1 MKKTVLILIT
11 LLCHLA
17 SHASKGWPYPIT
29 VSQPDGTQ
37 LTVRINGDA
46 DFNWVS
52 TLDGVVLKQE
62 GDGYYVANIDTNGML
77 SSSGTLAHDADKRSS
92 AEQSLC
98 KKQDVKAFLTVNTR
112 PERLAATRG
121 FGGKGSTSF
130 FPHTGSPRAIVL
142 LVQFANRP
150 FKVQPRK
157 AFNQY
162 LNSMADKHQDFGN
175 AENRNTGSV
184 KRYFSDMSGGKFKP
198 QFDLYG
204 PITMPKNAAYYG
216 EGSSSMERYRELV
229 SEACTMMDDSL
240 DFSKYDADKD
250 GNVDLVYIIY
260 AGYGESVSSIDSTLW
275 PKAFVCGTNIKKD
288 GKYVRLAGI
297 SNELNGHPDVHYS
310 STSGLLINGV
320 GLFCHEFSHCMGL
333 PDFYPTVSPQW
344 TTANDKQDFD
354 AYDNQGM
361 EEWDVMDNGIYLYN
375 GYSPTAYTAWERE
388 KMGWLTIETLTREG
402 KVELKS
408 IDQGGKA
415 YRIKNDKNT
424 SGNEY
429 YIVENIQ
436 AKGWNYKLPASGMMV
451 SHVEYVPWAFS
462 VFHGGDNS
470 VNNIKKHPRMT
481 IVPADGYLPSSY
493 RKVSD
498 NSNLTAPYM
507 KKKQYDEQ
515 LAGDLYPGKNNV
527 NRLTDAQNM
536 VNYAP
541 WTGGM
546 LNKPIYNIALKNGIV
561 TFDFLKDQTSTGI
574 EQPESATDSSNEE
587 KIYTI
592 DGRYVGTNMNAL
604 PKGVYIKGKKKVV
617 VSR

>member
-37 LTVRINGDA
+37 LTIRINGDA

-52 TLDGVVLKQE
+52 TLDNVVLKQV
-62 GDGYYVANIDTNGML
+62 GNGYYIANIDTNGML

-121 FGGKGSTSF
+121 FGGKRSTSF

-175 AENRNTGSV
+175 AEDRNTGSV

-204 PITMPKNAAYYG
+204 PITMPKNVAYYG

-229 SEACTMMDDSL
+229 YDACTMMDDSL
-240 DFSKYDADKD
+240 DFSMYDADKD

-260 AGYGESVSSIDSTLW
+260 AGYGESVSGIESTLW
-275 PKAFVCGTNIKKD
+275 PKAFVCGTEIKKD

-297 SNELNGHPDVHYS
+297 SNELNGRPDVHYS
-310 STSGLLINGV
+310 SKSGLLINGV

-344 TTANDKQDFD
+344 TTANGKKDFD

-361 EEWDVMDNGIYLYN
+361 EDWDVMDNGIYLYN

-388 KMGWLTIETLTREG
+388 KMGWLTIETLTKEG

-408 IDQGGKA
+408 IDEGGKA

-436 AKGWNYKLPASGMMV
+436 AKGWNKKLPASGMMV
-451 SHVEYVPWAFS
+451 SHVEYEPRAFS

-493 RKVSD
+493 RKVPN

-515 LAGDLYPGKNNV
+515 LAGDLYPGKSNV

-574 EQPESATDSSNEE
+574 EQPESATENSNEE

-592 DGRYVGTNMNAL
+592 DGRYVGTNLNAL

>member
-62 GDGYYVANIDTNGML
+62 GNGYYVANIDTNGML

-92 AEQSLC
+92 AEKSLC

-216 EGSSSMERYRELV
+216 EGSSSMEKYRELV

-275 PKAFVCGTNIKKD
+275 PKAFVCGTDIKKD

-344 TTANDKQDFD
+344 TTANGKQDFD

-424 SGNEY
+424 NGNEY

-515 LAGDLYPGKNNV
+515 LAGDLYPGKNNI

-574 EQPESATDSSNEE
+574 ELPESATDSSNEE

-592 DGRYVGTNMNAL
+592 DGRYVGTNLNAL

>member
-37 LTVRINGDA
+37 LTIRINGDA

-52 TLDGVVLKQE
+52 TLDNVVLKQV
-62 GDGYYVANIDTNGML
+62 GNGYYIANIDTNGML

-112 PERLAATRG
+112 PERLTATRG
-121 FGGKGSTSF
+121 FGGKSSTSF

-175 AENRNTGSV
+175 AEDRNTGSV

-204 PITMPKNAAYYG
+204 PITMPKNVAYYG

-275 PKAFVCGTNIKKD
+275 PKAFVCGTDIKKD

-297 SNELNGHPDVHYS
+297 SNELNGRPDGNYNS
-310 STSGLLINGV
+310 KSGLLINGV

-388 KMGWLTIETLTREG
+388 KMGWLTIETLTKEG

-408 IDQGGKA
+408 IDEGGKA

-436 AKGWNYKLPASGMMV
+436 AKGWNKKLPASGMMV
-451 SHVEYVPWAFS
+451 SHVEYVPRAFS

-574 EQPESATDSSNEE
+574 EQPESTTDSSNAE

-592 DGRYVGTNMNAL
+592 DGRYVGTNLNAL

>member
-37 LTVRINGDA
+37 LTIRINGDA

-52 TLDGVVLKQE
+52 TLDNVVLKQV
-62 GDGYYVANIDTNGML
+62 GNGYYIANIDTNGML
-77 SSSGTLAHDADKRSS
+77 SSSGTLAHDADKRSY

-98 KKQDVKAFLTVNTR
+98 KKQDVKAFLTINTR

-250 GNVDLVYIIY
+250 GNIDLVYIIY

-275 PKAFVCGTNIKKD
+275 PKAFVCGTDIKKD

-493 RKVSD
+493 RKVPNS
-498 NSNLTAPYM
+498 SNLTAPYM
-507 KKKQYDEQ
+507 KKQQYDEQ

-546 LNKPIYNIALKNGIV
+546 LNKPIYNIALRNGIV

-574 EQPESATDSSNEE
+574 EQPESATENNNEE

-592 DGRYVGTNMNAL
+592 DGRYVGTNLNAL

>member
-52 TLDGVVLKQE
+52 TLDGVVLKQV
-62 GDGYYVANIDTNGML
+62 GNGYYVANIDTNGML

-229 SEACTMMDDSL
+229 SEACIMMDDSL

-275 PKAFVCGTNIKKD
+275 PKAFVCGTDIKKD

-297 SNELNGHPDVHYS
+297 SNELNGHPDGNYKS
-310 STSGLLINGV
+310 KSGLLINGV

-344 TTANDKQDFD
+344 TTANGKQDFD

-361 EEWDVMDNGIYLYN
+361 EDWDVMDNGIYMDN

-388 KMGWLTIETLTREG
+388 KMGWLTIETLTKEG
-402 KVELKS
+402 KVELKN

-424 SGNEY
+424 NGNEY

-436 AKGWNYKLPASGMMV
+436 ANGWNKKLPASGMMV
-451 SHVEYVPWAFS
+451 SHVEYEPRAFS
-462 VFHGGDNS
+462 VFHGGNNS

-515 LAGDLYPGKNNV
+515 LAGDLYPGKSNV

-574 EQPESATDSSNEE
+574 EQPESATENSNEE

-592 DGRYVGTNMNAL
+592 DGRYVGTNLKAL

>member
-37 LTVRINGDA
+37 LTIRINGDA

-52 TLDGVVLKQE
+52 TLDNVVLKQV
-62 GDGYYVANIDTNGML
+62 GNGYYIANIDTNGML

-175 AENRNTGSV
+175 AESRNTGSV

-204 PITMPKNAAYYG
+204 PITMPKNVAYYG

-260 AGYGESVSSIDSTLW
+260 AGYGESVSGIESTLW
-275 PKAFVCGTNIKKD
+275 PKAFVCGTEIKKD

-297 SNELNGHPDVHYS
+297 SNELNGRPDVHYS
-310 STSGLLINGV
+310 SKSGLLINGV

-344 TTANDKQDFD
+344 TTANGKKDFD

-361 EEWDVMDNGIYLYN
+361 EDWDVMDNGIYLYN

-388 KMGWLTIETLTREG
+388 KMGWLTIETLTKEG

-408 IDQGGKA
+408 IDEGGKA

-436 AKGWNYKLPASGMMV
+436 AKGWNKKLPASGMMV
-451 SHVEYVPWAFS
+451 SHVEYEPRAFS

-493 RKVSD
+493 RKVPN

-515 LAGDLYPGKNNV
+515 LAGDLYPGKSNV

-574 EQPESATDSSNEE
+574 EQPESATENNNEE

-592 DGRYVGTNMNAL
+592 DGRYVGTNLNAL

>member
-37 LTVRINGDA
+37 LTIRMNGDA

-52 TLDGVVLKQE
+52 TLDNVVLKQV
-62 GDGYYVANIDTNGML
+62 GNGYYIANIDTNGML

-157 AFNQY
+157 AFNPY

-175 AENRNTGSV
+175 AEDRNTGSV
-184 KRYFSDMSGGKFKP
+184 KKYFSDMSGGKFKP

-204 PITMPKNAAYYG
+204 PITMPKNVSYYG
-216 EGSSSMERYRELV
+216 EGSSSMEKYRELV

-240 DFSKYDADKD
+240 DFSMYDADKD

-275 PKAFVCGTNIKKD
+275 PKAFVCGTEIKKD

-297 SNELNGHPDVHYS
+297 SNELNGRPDGKYS

-388 KMGWLTIETLTREG
+388 KMGWLTIETLTKEG

-408 IDQGGKA
+408 IDEGGKA

-436 AKGWNYKLPASGMMV
+436 AKGWNKKLPASGMMV
-451 SHVEYVPWAFS
+451 SHVEYEPRAFS

-493 RKVSD
+493 RKVP
-498 NSNLTAPYM
+498 NSSTETWPHI
-507 KKKQYDEQ
+507 KVDQYKEQ
-515 LAGDLYPGKNNV
+515 LAGDLYPGKSNV

-574 EQPESATDSSNEE
+574 EQPESATENNNEE

-592 DGRYVGTNMNAL
+592 DGRYVGTNLNAL

>member
-37 LTVRINGDA
+37 LTIRMNGDA

-52 TLDGVVLKQE
+52 TLDNVVLKQV
-62 GDGYYVANIDTNGML
+62 GNGYYIANIDTNGML

-121 FGGKGSTSF
+121 FGGKSSTSF

-175 AENRNTGSV
+175 AEDRNTGSV
-184 KRYFSDMSGGKFKP
+184 KKYFSDMSGGKFKP

-204 PITMPKNAAYYG
+204 PITMPKNVAYYG

-275 PKAFVCGTNIKKD
+275 PKAFVCGTDIKKD

-297 SNELNGHPDVHYS
+297 SNELNGRPDGKYS

-344 TTANDKQDFD
+344 TTANGKQDFD

-515 LAGDLYPGKNNV
+515 LAGDLYPGKNNI

-574 EQPESATDSSNEE
+574 ELPESATDSSNEE

-592 DGRYVGTNMNAL
+592 DGRYVGTNLNAL

>member
-52 TLDGVVLKQE
+52 TLDGVVLKQV
-62 GDGYYVANIDTNGML
+62 GNGYYVANIDTNGML
-77 SSSGTLAHDADKRSS
+77 SSSGTLAHDVDKRSS

-121 FGGKGSTSF
+121 FGGKSSTSF

-175 AENRNTGSV
+175 AEDRNTGSV
-184 KRYFSDMSGGKFKP
+184 KKYFSDMSGGKFKP

-204 PITMPKNAAYYG
+204 PITMPKNVAYYG

-229 SEACTMMDDSL
+229 YDACTMMDDSL
-240 DFSKYDADKD
+240 DFSMYDADKD

-260 AGYGESVSSIDSTLW
+260 AGYGESVSSIESTLW
-275 PKAFVCGTNIKKD
+275 PKAFVCGAEIKKD

-297 SNELNGHPDVHYS
+297 SNELNGRPDGNYNS
-310 STSGLLINGV
+310 KSGLLINGV

-344 TTANDKQDFD
+344 TTANGKQDFD

-361 EEWDVMDNGIYLYN
+361 EDWDVMDNGIYLYN

-388 KMGWLTIETLTREG
+388 KMGWLTIETLTKEG

-408 IDQGGKA
+408 IDEGGKA

-436 AKGWNYKLPASGMMV
+436 AKGWNKKLPASGMMV
-451 SHVEYVPWAFS
+451 SHVEYEPRAFS

-493 RKVSD
+493 RKVPNS
-498 NSNLTAPYM
+498 SNLTAPYM

-515 LAGDLYPGKNNV
+515 LAGDLYPGKNNI

-574 EQPESATDSSNEE
+574 ELPESATDSSNEE

-592 DGRYVGTNMNAL
+592 DGRYVGTNLNAL

>member
-62 GDGYYVANIDTNGML
+62 GNGYYVANIDTNGML

-92 AEQSLC
+92 AEKSLC

-216 EGSSSMERYRELV
+216 EGSSSMEKYRELV

-275 PKAFVCGTNIKKD
+275 PKAFVCGTDIKKD

-344 TTANDKQDFD
+344 TTANGKQDFD

-424 SGNEY
+424 NGNEY

-515 LAGDLYPGKNNV
+515 LAGDLYPGKNNI

-592 DGRYVGTNMNAL
+592 DGRYVGTNLNAL

>member
-62 GDGYYVANIDTNGML
+62 GNGYYVANIDTNGML

-92 AEQSLC
+92 AEKSLC

-216 EGSSSMERYRELV
+216 EGSSSMEKYRELV

-275 PKAFVCGTNIKKD
+275 PKAFVCGTDIKKD

-344 TTANDKQDFD
+344 TTANGKQDFD

-424 SGNEY
+424 NGNEY

-574 EQPESATDSSNEE
+574 EQPESTTDSSNAE

-592 DGRYVGTNMNAL
+592 DGRYVGTNLNAL

>member
-52 TLDGVVLKQE
+52 TLDGVVLKQV
-62 GDGYYVANIDTNGML
+62 GNGYYVANIDTNGML

-92 AEQSLC
+92 AEKSLC

-216 EGSSSMERYRELV
+216 EGSSSMEKYRELV

-275 PKAFVCGTNIKKD
+275 PKAFVCGTDIKKD

-344 TTANDKQDFD
+344 TTANGKQDFD

-424 SGNEY
+424 NGNEY

-493 RKVSD
+493 RKVPN

-515 LAGDLYPGKNNV
+515 LAGDLYPGKSNV

-574 EQPESATDSSNEE
+574 EQPESATENNNEE

-592 DGRYVGTNMNAL
+592 DGRYVGTNLNAL

>member
-17 SHASKGWPYPIT
+17 SFASKGWPYPIT

-37 LTVRINGDA
+37 LTIRINGDA
-46 DFNWVS
+46 NFNWVS
-52 TLDGVVLKQE
+52 TLDNVVLKQV
-62 GDGYYVANIDTNGML
+62 GNGYYIANIDANGML
-77 SSSGTLAHDADKRSS
+77 TSSGTLAHDADKRSS

-98 KKQDVKAFLTVNTR
+98 KKQDVKAFLTVNTQ

-121 FGGKGSTSF
+121 FTRGNIPSF
-130 FPHTGSPRAIVL
+130 FPHTGLPRAIVL

-162 LNSMADKHQDFGN
+162 LNSMAPRHQDFGN
-175 AENRNTGSV
+175 AENRNKGSV
-184 KRYFSDMSGGKFKP
+184 KKYFSDMSGGKFTP

-204 PITMPKNAAYYG
+204 PITMSKGAAYYG
-216 EGSSSMERYRELV
+216 NGSSSMENYRELV
-229 SEACTMMDDSL
+229 AEACTMMDDSL
-240 DFSKYDADKD
+240 DFSKYDADND
-250 GNVDLVYIIY
+250 GNVDLVYVIY
-260 AGYGESVSSIDSTLW
+260 AGYGESASGVDSTLW
-275 PKAFVCGTNIKKD
+275 PKAFVCGTDIKKD

-297 SNELNGHPDVHYS
+297 SNELNYRPNFNIN
-310 STSGLLINGV
+310 STSGLAINGV

-333 PDFYPTVSPQW
+333 PDFYPTVNPQW
-344 TTANDKQDFD
+344 ITNNEERDFD

-361 EEWDVMDNGIYLYN
+361 EDWDVMDNGIYMDN

-388 KMGWLTIETLTREG
+388 KMGWITIETLTKEG
-402 KVELKS
+402 KVELKN
-408 IDQGGKA
+408 IDQGGNA
-415 YRIKNDKNT
+415 YRIKNDNRADGK
-424 SGNEY
+424 EY

-451 SHVEYVPWAFS
+451 SHVEYDPRAFS
-462 VFHGGDNS
+462 VFYGGNNS
-470 VNNIKKHPRMT
+470 VNNLKKHPRMT

-493 RKVSD
+493 RKVS
-498 NSNLTAPYM
+498 NSSTETWPHIKAD
-507 KKKQYDEQ
+507 QYKEQ
-515 LAGDLYPGKNNV
+515 LAGDLYPGKTNV
-527 NRLTDAQNM
+527 QRLTDAQGL

-546 LNKPIYNIALKNGIV
+546 LNKPIYNIMLKDGIV
-561 TFDFLKDQTSTGI
+561 TFDFLKDQMSTGI
-574 EQPESATDSSNEE
+574 QQPEMDMENDNKE

-592 DGRYVGTNMNAL
+592 DGRYVGTNLKAL
-604 PKGVYIKGKKKVV
+604 PKGVYIIGKKKVV
-617 VSR
+617 ISK

>member
-52 TLDGVVLKQE
+52 TLDGVVLKQV
-62 GDGYYVANIDTNGML
+62 GNGYYIANIDTNGML

-92 AEQSLC
+92 AEKSLC

-216 EGSSSMERYRELV
+216 EGSSSMEKYRELV

-275 PKAFVCGTNIKKD
+275 PKAFVCGTDIKKD

-344 TTANDKQDFD
+344 TTANGKQDFD

-408 IDQGGKA
+408 IDEGGKA

-436 AKGWNYKLPASGMMV
+436 AKGWNKKLPASGMMV
-451 SHVEYVPWAFS
+451 SHVEYEPRAFS

-515 LAGDLYPGKNNV
+515 LAGDLYPGKNNI

-574 EQPESATDSSNEE
+574 ELPESATDSSNEE

-592 DGRYVGTNMNAL
+592 DGRYVGTNLNAL

>member
-52 TLDGVVLKQE
+52 TLDGVVLKQV
-62 GDGYYVANIDTNGML
+62 GNGYYVANIDTNGML
-77 SSSGTLAHDADKRSS
+77 SSSGTLAHDADKRSP

-112 PERLAATRG
+112 PERLATTRG

-275 PKAFVCGTNIKKD
+275 PKAFVCGTDIKKD

-344 TTANDKQDFD
+344 TTANGKQDFD

-515 LAGDLYPGKNNV
+515 LAGDLYPGKNNI

-574 EQPESATDSSNEE
+574 ELPESATDSSNEE

-592 DGRYVGTNMNAL
+592 DGRYVGTNLNAL

>member
-29 VSQPDGTQ
+29 VSQPDNTQ

-62 GDGYYVANIDTNGML
+62 GNGYYVANIDTNGML

-130 FPHTGSPRAIVL
+130 FPHTGSPRSIVL

-175 AENRNTGSV
+175 AEDRNTGSV

-204 PITMPKNAAYYG
+204 PITMPKNVAYYG

-260 AGYGESVSSIDSTLW
+260 AGYGESVSGIESTLW
-275 PKAFVCGTNIKKD
+275 PKAFVCGTDIKKD

-297 SNELNGHPDVHYS
+297 SNELNGRPDGNYNS
-310 STSGLLINGV
+310 KSGLLINGV

-344 TTANDKQDFD
+344 TTANGKKDFD

-361 EEWDVMDNGIYLYN
+361 EDWDVMDNGIYLYN

-388 KMGWLTIETLTREG
+388 KMGWLTIETLTKEG

-408 IDQGGKA
+408 IDEGGKA

-436 AKGWNYKLPASGMMV
+436 AKGWNKKLPASGMMV
-451 SHVEYVPWAFS
+451 SHVEYEPRAFS

-493 RKVSD
+493 RKVPN

-515 LAGDLYPGKNNV
+515 LAGDLYPGKSNV

-574 EQPESATDSSNEE
+574 EQPESATENSNEE

-592 DGRYVGTNMNAL
+592 DGRYVGTNLNAL

>member
-52 TLDGVVLKQE
+52 TLDGVVLKQV
-62 GDGYYVANIDTNGML
+62 GNGYYVANIDTNGML

-112 PERLAATRG
+112 PERLATTRG

-142 LVQFANRP
+142 LVQFAKRP

-275 PKAFVCGTNIKKD
+275 PKAFVCGTDIKKD

-297 SNELNGHPDVHYS
+297 SNELNGRPDGKYS

-344 TTANDKQDFD
+344 TTANGKQDFD

-515 LAGDLYPGKNNV
+515 LAGDLYPGKNNI

-574 EQPESATDSSNEE
+574 ELPESATDSSNEE

-592 DGRYVGTNMNAL
+592 DGRYVGTNLNAL

>member
-62 GDGYYVANIDTNGML
+62 GNGYFVANIDTNGML
-77 SSSGTLAHDADKRSS
+77 SSSGTLAHDADKRSP

-112 PERLAATRG
+112 PERLATTRG

-275 PKAFVCGTNIKKD
+275 PKAFVCGTDIKKD

-344 TTANDKQDFD
+344 TTANGKQDFD

-574 EQPESATDSSNEE
+574 EQPESTTDSSNAE

-592 DGRYVGTNMNAL
+592 DGRYVGTNLNAL

>member
-37 LTVRINGDA
+37 LTIRINGDA

-52 TLDGVVLKQE
+52 TLDNVVLKQV
-62 GDGYYVANIDTNGML
+62 GNGYYIANIDTNGML

-121 FGGKGSTSF
+121 FGGKSSTSF

-175 AENRNTGSV
+175 AEDRNTGSV

-275 PKAFVCGTNIKKD
+275 PKAFVCGTEIKKD

-297 SNELNGHPDVHYS
+297 SNELNGRPDGNYNS
-310 STSGLLINGV
+310 KSGLLINGV

-388 KMGWLTIETLTREG
+388 KMGWLTIETLTKEG

-408 IDQGGKA
+408 IDEGGKA

-436 AKGWNYKLPASGMMV
+436 AKGWNKKLPASGMMV
-451 SHVEYVPWAFS
+451 SHVEYEPRAFS

-493 RKVSD
+493 RKVPNS
-498 NSNLTAPYM
+498 SNLTAPYM
-507 KKKQYDEQ
+507 KKQQYDEQ
-515 LAGDLYPGKNNV
+515 LAGDLYPGKSNV

-546 LNKPIYNIALKNGIV
+546 LNKPIYNIALKNGTV

-574 EQPESATDSSNEE
+574 EQPESATGNSNEE

-592 DGRYVGTNMNAL
+592 DGRYVGTNLNAL

>member
-52 TLDGVVLKQE
+52 TLDGVVLKQV
-62 GDGYYVANIDTNGML
+62 GNGYYVANIDTNGML

-162 LNSMADKHQDFGN
+162 LNSMADRHQDFGN
-175 AENRNTGSV
+175 AEDRNTGSV
-184 KRYFSDMSGGKFKP
+184 KKYFSDMSGGKFKP

-204 PITMPKNAAYYG
+204 PITMPKNVAYYG

>member
-37 LTVRINGDA
+37 LTIRINGDA

-52 TLDGVVLKQE
+52 TLDNVVLKQV
-62 GDGYYVANIDTNGML
+62 GNGYYIANIDTNGML

-121 FGGKGSTSF
+121 FGGKSSTSF

-175 AENRNTGSV
+175 AEDRNTGSV
-184 KRYFSDMSGGKFKP
+184 KKYFSDMSGGKFKP

-240 DFSKYDADKD
+240 DFSMYDADKD

-275 PKAFVCGTNIKKD
+275 PKAFVCGTEIKKD

-297 SNELNGHPDVHYS
+297 SNELNGRPDGKYS

-344 TTANDKQDFD
+344 TTANGKQDFD

-361 EEWDVMDNGIYLYN
+361 EDWDVMDNGIYLYN

-388 KMGWLTIETLTREG
+388 KMGWLTIETLTKEG

-408 IDQGGKA
+408 IDEGGKA

-436 AKGWNYKLPASGMMV
+436 ANGWNKKLPASGMMV
-451 SHVEYVPWAFS
+451 SHVEYVPRAFS

-493 RKVSD
+493 RKVPNS
-498 NSNLTAPYM
+498 SNLTAPYM
-507 KKKQYDEQ
+507 KKEQYDEQ

-574 EQPESATDSSNEE
+574 EQPESTTDSSNAE

-592 DGRYVGTNMNAL
+592 DGRYVGTNLNAL

>member
-52 TLDGVVLKQE
+52 TLDNVVLKQL
-62 GDGYYVANIDTNGML
+62 GNGYYIANIDTNGML
-77 SSSGTLAHDADKRSS
+77 SSSGTLAHDANKRSS

-175 AENRNTGSV
+175 AEDRNTGSV
-184 KRYFSDMSGGKFKP
+184 KKYFSDMSGGKFKP

-260 AGYGESVSSIDSTLW
+260 AGYGESVSGIDSTLW
-275 PKAFVCGTNIKKD
+275 PKAFVCGTDIKKD
-288 GKYVRLAGI
+288 GKYVRLASI
-297 SNELNGHPDVHYS
+297 SNELNGRPNGNYKS
-310 STSGLLINGV
+310 KSGLLINGV

-344 TTANDKQDFD
+344 TTANGKLDFD

-361 EEWDVMDNGIYLYN
+361 EDWDVMDNGIYMDN

-388 KMGWLTIETLTREG
+388 KMGWLTIETLTKEG

-408 IDQGGKA
+408 IDEGGKA

-429 YIVENIQ
+429 YIVENVQ
-436 AKGWNYKLPASGMMV
+436 AKGWNKKLPASGMMV
-451 SHVEYVPWAFS
+451 SHVEYEPRAFS

-493 RKVSD
+493 RKVPNS
-498 NSNLTAPYM
+498 SNLTAPYM
-507 KKKQYDEQ
+507 KKQQYDEQ
-515 LAGDLYPGKNNV
+515 LAGDLYPGKSNV
-527 NRLTDAQNM
+527 NRLTDAQNI

-546 LNKPIYNIALKNGIV
+546 LNKPIYNIALKNGTV

-574 EQPESATDSSNEE
+574 EQPESATGNSNEE

-592 DGRYVGTNMNAL
+592 DGRYVGTNLNAL

>member
-17 SHASKGWPYPIT
+17 SFASKGWPYPIT

-37 LTVRINGDA
+37 LTIRINGDA
-46 DFNWVS
+46 NFNWVS
-52 TLDGVVLKQE
+52 TLDNVVLKQV
-62 GDGYYVANIDTNGML
+62 GNGYYIANIDANGML
-77 SSSGTLAHDADKRSS
+77 TSSGTLAHDADKRSS

-98 KKQDVKAFLTVNTR
+98 KKQDVKVFLTVNTQ

-121 FGGKGSTSF
+121 FPRGSIPSF

-162 LNSMADKHQDFGN
+162 LNSMAPRHQDFGN
-175 AENRNTGSV
+175 AENRNKGSV
-184 KRYFSDMSGGKFKP
+184 KKYFSDMSGGKFTP

-204 PITMPKNAAYYG
+204 PITMSKGAAYYG
-216 EGSSSMERYRELV
+216 NGSSSMENYRELV
-229 SEACTMMDDSL
+229 AEACTMIDDSL
-240 DFSKYDADKD
+240 DFSKYDADND
-250 GNVDLVYIIY
+250 GNVDLVYVIY
-260 AGYGESVSSIDSTLW
+260 AGYGESASGVDSTLW
-275 PKAFVCGTNIKKD
+275 PKAFVCGTDIKKD

-297 SNELNGHPDVHYS
+297 SNELNYRPNS
-310 STSGLLINGV
+310 KINSKSGLAINGV

-333 PDFYPTVSPQW
+333 PDFYPTVNPQW
-344 TTANDKQDFD
+344 TTNNKKRDFD

-361 EEWDVMDNGIYLYN
+361 EDWDVMDNGIYMYD

-388 KMGWLTIETLTREG
+388 KMGWITIETLTKEG

-415 YRIKNDKNT
+415 YRIKNDNRADGK
-424 SGNEY
+424 EY

-451 SHVEYVPWAFS
+451 SHVEYDPRAFS
-462 VFHGGDNS
+462 VFYGGDNS
-470 VNNIKKHPRMT
+470 VNNLKKHPRMT

-493 RKVSD
+493 RKVS
-498 NSNLTAPYM
+498 NSSAETWPHIKAD
-507 KKKQYDEQ
+507 QYKEQ
-515 LAGDLYPGKNNV
+515 LAGDLYPGKSNV
-527 NRLTDAQNM
+527 NRLTDAQNI

-574 EQPESATDSSNEE
+574 EQPESATENSNEE

-592 DGRYVGTNMNAL
+592 DGRYVGTNLKAL

>member
-52 TLDGVVLKQE
+52 TLDGVVLKQV
-62 GDGYYVANIDTNGML
+62 GNGYYVANIDTNGML

-112 PERLAATRG
+112 PERLATTRG

-204 PITMPKNAAYYG
+204 PITMPKNVAYYG

-388 KMGWLTIETLTREG
+388 KMGWLTIETLTKEG

-408 IDQGGKA
+408 IDEGGKA

-436 AKGWNYKLPASGMMV
+436 AKGWNKKLPASGMMV
-451 SHVEYVPWAFS
+451 SHVEYVPRAFS

-574 EQPESATDSSNEE
+574 EQPESTTDSSNAE

-592 DGRYVGTNMNAL
+592 DGRYVGTNLNAL

>member
-62 GDGYYVANIDTNGML
+62 GNGYFVANIDTNGML
-77 SSSGTLAHDADKRSS
+77 SSSGTLAHDADKRSP

-112 PERLAATRG
+112 PERLATTRG

-275 PKAFVCGTNIKKD
+275 PKAFVCGTDIKKD

-297 SNELNGHPDVHYS
+297 SNELNGRPDGNYNS
-310 STSGLLINGV
+310 KSGLLINGV

-344 TTANDKQDFD
+344 TTANGKQDFD

-515 LAGDLYPGKNNV
+515 LAGDLYPGKNNI

-574 EQPESATDSSNEE
+574 ELPESATDSSNEE

-592 DGRYVGTNMNAL
+592 DGRYVGTNLNAL

>member
-62 GDGYYVANIDTNGML
+62 GNGYYVANIDTNGML

-92 AEQSLC
+92 AEKSLC

-216 EGSSSMERYRELV
+216 EGSSSMEKYRELV

-275 PKAFVCGTNIKKD
+275 PKAFVCGTDIKKD

-344 TTANDKQDFD
+344 TTANGKQDFD

-424 SGNEY
+424 NGNEY

-515 LAGDLYPGKNNV
+515 LAGDLYPGKNNI

-574 EQPESATDSSNEE
+574 ELPESATDSSNEE
-587 KIYTI
+587 QIYTI
-592 DGRYVGTNMNAL
+592 DGRYVGTNLNAL

>member
-62 GDGYYVANIDTNGML
+62 GNGYFVANIDTNGML

-162 LNSMADKHQDFGN
+162 LNSMADRHQDFGN
-175 AENRNTGSV
+175 AEDRNTGSV
-184 KRYFSDMSGGKFKP
+184 KKYFSDMSGGKFKP

-204 PITMPKNAAYYG
+204 PITMPKNVAYYG

-260 AGYGESVSSIDSTLW
+260 AGYGESVSSIESTLW
-275 PKAFVCGTNIKKD
+275 PKAFVCGTDIKKD

-297 SNELNGHPDVHYS
+297 SNELNGRPDGNYNS
-310 STSGLLINGV
+310 KSGLLINGV

-344 TTANDKQDFD
+344 TTANDKQDFE

-361 EEWDVMDNGIYLYN
+361 EDWDVMDNGIYLYN

-388 KMGWLTIETLTREG
+388 KMGWLTIETLTKEG

-408 IDQGGKA
+408 IDEGGKA

-436 AKGWNYKLPASGMMV
+436 AKGWNKKLPASGMMV
-451 SHVEYVPWAFS
+451 SHVEYEPRAFS

-493 RKVSD
+493 RKVP
-498 NSNLTAPYM
+498 NSSTETWPHI
-507 KKKQYDEQ
+507 KVDQYKEQ
-515 LAGDLYPGKNNV
+515 LAGDLYPGKSNV

-574 EQPESATDSSNEE
+574 EQPESATENSNEE

-592 DGRYVGTNMNAL
+592 DGRYVGTNLNAL

>member
-62 GDGYYVANIDTNGML
+62 GNGYFVANIDTNGML

-162 LNSMADKHQDFGN
+162 LNSMADRHQDFGN
-175 AENRNTGSV
+175 AEDRNTGSV
-184 KRYFSDMSGGKFKP
+184 KKYFSDMSGGKFKP

-204 PITMPKNAAYYG
+204 PITMPKNVAYYG

-260 AGYGESVSSIDSTLW
+260 AGYGESVSSIESTLW
-275 PKAFVCGTNIKKD
+275 PKAFVCGTEIKKD

-297 SNELNGHPDVHYS
+297 SNELNGRPDGNYNS
-310 STSGLLINGV
+310 KSGLLINGV

-344 TTANDKQDFD
+344 TTANDKQDFE

-361 EEWDVMDNGIYLYN
+361 EDWDVMDNGIYLYN

-388 KMGWLTIETLTREG
+388 KMGWLTIETLTKEG

-408 IDQGGKA
+408 IDEGGKA

-436 AKGWNYKLPASGMMV
+436 AKGWNKKLPASGMMV
-451 SHVEYVPWAFS
+451 SHVEYEPRAFS

-493 RKVSD
+493 RKVP
-498 NSNLTAPYM
+498 NSSTETWPHI
-507 KKKQYDEQ
+507 KVDQYKEQ
-515 LAGDLYPGKNNV
+515 LAGDLYPGKSNV

-574 EQPESATDSSNEE
+574 EQPESATENSNEE

-592 DGRYVGTNMNAL
+592 DGRYVGTNLNAL

>member
-11 LLCHLA
+11 LLCHVA
-17 SHASKGWPYPIT
+17 SFASKGWPYPIT

-37 LTVRINGDA
+37 LTIRINGDA
-46 DFNWVS
+46 NFNWVS
-52 TLDGVVLKQE
+52 TLDNVVLKQV
-62 GDGYYVANIDTNGML
+62 GNGYYIANIDANGML
-77 SSSGTLAHDADKRSS
+77 TSSGTLAHDADKRSS

-112 PERLAATRG
+112 PERLATTRG

-275 PKAFVCGTNIKKD
+275 PKAFVCGTDIKKD

-344 TTANDKQDFD
+344 TTANGKQDFD

-515 LAGDLYPGKNNV
+515 LAGDLYPGKNNI

-574 EQPESATDSSNEE
+574 ELPESATDSSNEE

-592 DGRYVGTNMNAL
+592 DGRYVGTNLNAL

>member
-52 TLDGVVLKQE
+52 TLDGVVLKQV
-62 GDGYYVANIDTNGML
+62 GNGYYVANIDTNGML

-112 PERLAATRG
+112 PERLATTRG

-275 PKAFVCGTNIKKD
+275 PKAFVCGTDIKKD

-297 SNELNGHPDVHYS
+297 SNELNGRPDGKYS

-344 TTANDKQDFD
+344 TTANGKQDFD

-361 EEWDVMDNGIYLYN
+361 EDWDVMDNGIYLYN

-515 LAGDLYPGKNNV
+515 LAGDLYPGKNNI

-574 EQPESATDSSNEE
+574 ELPESATDSSNEE

-592 DGRYVGTNMNAL
+592 DGRYVGTNLNAL

>member
-62 GDGYYVANIDTNGML
+62 GNGYFVANIDTNGML

-112 PERLAATRG
+112 PERLATTRG

-275 PKAFVCGTNIKKD
+275 PKAFVCGTDIKKD

-297 SNELNGHPDVHYS
+297 SNELNGRPDGNYNS
-310 STSGLLINGV
+310 KSGLLINGV

-515 LAGDLYPGKNNV
+515 LAGDLYPGKNNI

-574 EQPESATDSSNEE
+574 ELPESATDSSNEE

-592 DGRYVGTNMNAL
+592 DGRYVGTNLNAL

>member
-52 TLDGVVLKQE
+52 TLDGVVLKQV
-62 GDGYYVANIDTNGML
+62 GNGYYVANIDTNGML

-162 LNSMADKHQDFGN
+162 LNSMADRHQDFGN
-175 AENRNTGSV
+175 AEDRNTGSV
-184 KRYFSDMSGGKFKP
+184 KKYFSDMSGGKFKP

-204 PITMPKNAAYYG
+204 PITMPKNVAYYG

-229 SEACTMMDDSL
+229 SDACTMMDDSL

-260 AGYGESVSSIDSTLW
+260 AGYGESVSSIESTLW
-275 PKAFVCGTNIKKD
+275 PKAFVCGAEIKKD

-297 SNELNGHPDVHYS
+297 SNELNGRPDGNYNS
-310 STSGLLINGV
+310 KSGLLINGV

-344 TTANDKQDFD
+344 TTANDKQDFE

-361 EEWDVMDNGIYLYN
+361 EDWDVMDNGIYLYN

-388 KMGWLTIETLTREG
+388 KMGWLTIETLTKEG

-408 IDQGGKA
+408 IDEGGKA

-436 AKGWNYKLPASGMMV
+436 AKGWNKKLPASGMMV
-451 SHVEYVPWAFS
+451 SHVEYEPRAFS

-493 RKVSD
+493 RKVP
-498 NSNLTAPYM
+498 NSSTETWPHI
-507 KKKQYDEQ
+507 KVDQYKEQ
-515 LAGDLYPGKNNV
+515 LAGDLYPGKSNV

-574 EQPESATDSSNEE
+574 ELPESATDSSNEE

>member
-37 LTVRINGDA
+37 LTIRMNGDA

-52 TLDGVVLKQE
+52 TLDNVVLKQV
-62 GDGYYVANIDTNGML
+62 GNGYFVANIDTNGTL
-77 SSSGTLAHDADKRSS
+77 SSSGTLAHDADKRSP

-112 PERLAATRG
+112 PERLATTRG

-204 PITMPKNAAYYG
+204 PITMPKNVAYYG

-229 SEACTMMDDSL
+229 YDACTMMDDSL

-275 PKAFVCGTNIKKD
+275 PKAFVCGTEIKKD

-297 SNELNGHPDVHYS
+297 SNELNGRPDGKYS

-344 TTANDKQDFD
+344 TTANNKQDFD

-515 LAGDLYPGKNNV
+515 LAGDLYPGKNNI

-546 LNKPIYNIALKNGIV
+546 LNKPIYNVALKNGIV

-592 DGRYVGTNMNAL
+592 DGRYVGTNLNAL

>member
-37 LTVRINGDA
+37 LTIRMNGDA

-62 GDGYYVANIDTNGML
+62 GNGYFVANIDTNGML

-112 PERLAATRG
+112 PERLATTRG

-175 AENRNTGSV
+175 AEDRNTGSV
-184 KRYFSDMSGGKFKP
+184 KKYFSDMSGGKFKP

-204 PITMPKNAAYYG
+204 PITMPKNVAYYG

-275 PKAFVCGTNIKKD
+275 PKAFVCGTDIKKD

-344 TTANDKQDFD
+344 TTANGKQDFD

-388 KMGWLTIETLTREG
+388 KMGWLTIETLTKEG

-408 IDQGGKA
+408 IDEGGKA

-429 YIVENIQ
+429 YIVENVQ
-436 AKGWNYKLPASGMMV
+436 AKGWNKKLPASGMMV
-451 SHVEYVPWAFS
+451 SHVEYEPRAFS

-493 RKVSD
+493 RKVPNS
-498 NSNLTAPYM
+498 SNLTAPYM
-507 KKKQYDEQ
+507 KKQQYDEQ
-515 LAGDLYPGKNNV
+515 LAGDLYPGKSNV

-574 EQPESATDSSNEE
+574 EQPESATGNSNEE

-592 DGRYVGTNMNAL
+592 DGRYVGTNLNAL

>member
-52 TLDGVVLKQE
+52 TLDGVVLKQV
-62 GDGYYVANIDTNGML
+62 GNGYYVANIDTNGTL

-98 KKQDVKAFLTVNTR
+98 KKQDVKTFLTVNTR

-515 LAGDLYPGKNNV
+515 LAGDLYPGKNNI

-574 EQPESATDSSNEE
+574 EQPESATENNNEE

>member
-37 LTVRINGDA
+37 LTIRINGDA

-52 TLDGVVLKQE
+52 TLDGVVLKQV
-62 GDGYYVANIDTNGML
+62 GNGYYVANIDTNGML

-121 FGGKGSTSF
+121 FGGKSSTSF

-175 AENRNTGSV
+175 AEDRNTGSV
-184 KRYFSDMSGGKFKP
+184 KKYFSDMSGGKFKP

-204 PITMPKNAAYYG
+204 PITMPKNVAYYG

-229 SEACTMMDDSL
+229 YDACTMMDDSL
-240 DFSKYDADKD
+240 DFSMYDADKD

-260 AGYGESVSSIDSTLW
+260 AGYGESVSGIESTLW
-275 PKAFVCGTNIKKD
+275 PKAFVCGTEIKKD

-297 SNELNGHPDVHYS
+297 SNELNGRPDVHYS
-310 STSGLLINGV
+310 SKSGLLINGV

-344 TTANDKQDFD
+344 TTANGKKDFD

-361 EEWDVMDNGIYLYN
+361 EDWDVMDNGIYLYN

-388 KMGWLTIETLTREG
+388 KMGWLTIETLTKEG

-408 IDQGGKA
+408 IDEGGKA

-436 AKGWNYKLPASGMMV
+436 AKGWNKKLPASGMMV
-451 SHVEYVPWAFS
+451 SHVEYEPRAFS

-481 IVPADGYLPSSY
+481 IVSADGYLPSSY

-515 LAGDLYPGKNNV
+515 LAGDLYPGKNNI

-574 EQPESATDSSNEE
+574 ELPESATDSSNEE

-592 DGRYVGTNMNAL
+592 DGRYVGTNLNAL

-617 VSR
+617 VSK

>member
-52 TLDGVVLKQE
+52 TLDGVVLKQV
-62 GDGYYVANIDTNGML
+62 GNGYYVANIDTNGML

-275 PKAFVCGTNIKKD
+275 PKAFVCGTDIKKD

-344 TTANDKQDFD
+344 TTANNKQDFD

-388 KMGWLTIETLTREG
+388 KMGWLTIETLTKEG

-408 IDQGGKA
+408 IDEGGKA

-436 AKGWNYKLPASGMMV
+436 AKGWNKKLPASGMMV
-451 SHVEYVPWAFS
+451 SHVEYEPRAFS

-493 RKVSD
+493 RKVPNS
-498 NSNLTAPYM
+498 SNLTAPYM
-507 KKKQYDEQ
+507 KKQQYDEQ

-574 EQPESATDSSNEE
+574 EQPESATENSNEE

-592 DGRYVGTNMNAL
+592 DGRYVGTNLNAL

>member
-11 LLCHLA
+11 LLCHVA
-17 SHASKGWPYPIT
+17 SFASKGWPYPIT

-37 LTVRINGDA
+37 LTIRINGDA
-46 DFNWVS
+46 NFNWVS
-52 TLDGVVLKQE
+52 TLDNVVLKQV
-62 GDGYYVANIDTNGML
+62 GNGYYIANIDANGML
-77 SSSGTLAHDADKRSS
+77 TSSGTLAHDADKRSS

-98 KKQDVKAFLTVNTR
+98 KKQDVKAFLTVNTQ

-121 FGGKGSTSF
+121 FTRGSIPSF

-162 LNSMADKHQDFGN
+162 LNSMAPRHQDFGN
-175 AENRNTGSV
+175 AENLNTGSV
-184 KRYFSDMSGGKFKP
+184 KKYFSDMSGGKFTP

-204 PITMPKNAAYYG
+204 PITMSKGAAYYG
-216 EGSSSMERYRELV
+216 NGSSSMENYRELV
-229 SEACTMMDDSL
+229 AEACTMIDDSL
-240 DFSKYDADKD
+240 DFSKYDADND
-250 GNVDLVYIIY
+250 GNVDLVYVIY
-260 AGYGESVSSIDSTLW
+260 AGYGESVSGIDSTLW
-275 PKAFVCGTNIKKD
+275 PKAFVCGTDIKKD

-297 SNELNGHPDVHYS
+297 SNELNYRPNSKIS
-310 STSGLLINGV
+310 SKSGLAINGV

-344 TTANDKQDFD
+344 TTAGGERDFD

-361 EEWDVMDNGIYLYN
+361 EDWDVMDNGIYMN
-375 GYSPTAYTAWERE
+375 HGYSPTAYTAWERE
-388 KMGWLTIETLTREG
+388 KMGWITIETLTKEG

-415 YRIKNDKNT
+415 YRIKNDNRADGK
-424 SGNEY
+424 EY

-451 SHVEYVPWAFS
+451 SHVEYDPRAFS
-462 VFHGGDNS
+462 VFYGGDNS
-470 VNNIKKHPRMT
+470 VNNLKKHPRMT

-493 RKVSD
+493 RKVP
-498 NSNLTAPYM
+498 NSSAETWPHI
-507 KKKQYDEQ
+507 KTDQYKEQ
-515 LAGDLYPGKNNV
+515 LAGDLYPGKTNV
-527 NRLTDAQNM
+527 QRLTDAQGL

-541 WTGGM
+541 WTGGK
-546 LNKPIYNIALKNGIV
+546 LNKPIYNIMLKDGIV
-561 TFDFLKDQTSTGI
+561 TFDFLKDQMSTGI
-574 EQPESATDSSNEE
+574 QQPEMDMENGNKE

-592 DGRYVGTNMNAL
+592 DGRYVGTNLKAL
-604 PKGVYIKGKKKVV
+604 PKGVYIIGKKKVV
-617 VSR
+617 ISK

>member
-37 LTVRINGDA
+37 LTIRMNGDA

-52 TLDGVVLKQE
+52 TLDNVVLKQV
-62 GDGYYVANIDTNGML
+62 GNGYYIANIDTNGML
-77 SSSGTLAHDADKRSS
+77 SSSGTLAHDADKRSP

-121 FGGKGSTSF
+121 FGGKSSTSF

-175 AENRNTGSV
+175 AEDRNTGSV
-184 KRYFSDMSGGKFKP
+184 KKYFSDMSGGKFKP

-204 PITMPKNAAYYG
+204 PITMPKNVAYYG

-275 PKAFVCGTNIKKD
+275 PKAFVCGTDIKKD

-297 SNELNGHPDVHYS
+297 SNELNGRPDGKYS

-344 TTANDKQDFD
+344 TTANGKQDFD

-388 KMGWLTIETLTREG
+388 KMGWLTIETLTKEG

-408 IDQGGKA
+408 IDEGGKA

-470 VNNIKKHPRMT
+470 VNNIKGHPRMT

-493 RKVSD
+493 RKVP
-498 NSNLTAPYM
+498 NSSTETWPHI
-507 KKKQYDEQ
+507 KVDQYKEQ
-515 LAGDLYPGKNNV
+515 LAGDLYPGKSNV
-527 NRLTDAQNM
+527 NRLTDAQNL

-574 EQPESATDSSNEE
+574 EQPESATENNNEE

-592 DGRYVGTNMNAL
+592 DGRYVGTNLNAL

>member
-37 LTVRINGDA
+37 LTIRINGDA

-52 TLDGVVLKQE
+52 TLDNVVLKQV
-62 GDGYYVANIDTNGML
+62 GNGYYIANIDTNGML

-121 FGGKGSTSF
+121 FGGKSSTSF

-162 LNSMADKHQDFGN
+162 LNSMADRHQDFGN
-175 AENRNTGSV
+175 AEDRNTGSV
-184 KRYFSDMSGGKFKP
+184 KKYFSDMSGGKFKP

-204 PITMPKNAAYYG
+204 PITMPKNVAYYG

-240 DFSKYDADKD
+240 DFSMYDADKD

-260 AGYGESVSSIDSTLW
+260 AGYGESVSSIESTLW
-275 PKAFVCGTNIKKD
+275 PKAFVCGTEIKKD

-297 SNELNGHPDVHYS
+297 SNELNGRPDVHYS
-310 STSGLLINGV
+310 SKSGLLINGV

-344 TTANDKQDFD
+344 TTANGKQDFD

-388 KMGWLTIETLTREG
+388 KMGWLTIETLTKEG

-408 IDQGGKA
+408 IDEGGKA

-436 AKGWNYKLPASGMMV
+436 AKGWNKKLPASGMMV
-451 SHVEYVPWAFS
+451 SHVEYEPRAFS

-493 RKVSD
+493 RKVPNS
-498 NSNLTAPYM
+498 SNLTAPYM
-507 KKKQYDEQ
+507 KKQQYDEQ

-574 EQPESATDSSNEE
+574 EQPESATENSNEE

-592 DGRYVGTNMNAL
+592 DGRYVGTNLKAL